1 MYLHLKGQVAH
12 LVQKGGTLVGAL
24 KHAHLSLFA
33 GPGEGPLLIAEQLAL
48 DQLAGMAPQ
57 LMPMKLCRARAEFS

>member
-12 LVQKGGTLVGAL
+12 LVQKDGTLVGAL

-33 GPGEGPLLIAEQLAL
+33 GPGEGP
-48 DQLAGMAPQ
+48 
-57 LMPMKLCRARAEFS
+57 FS